1 MNNKQK
7 KTLAKVQKQP
17 VPANLRYQDVVS
29 LLNAL
34 GLNVIEDRSG
44 SRVFVEHVD
53 GPSFGFHKPH
63 PQKEMSRMSV
73 RRLRE
78 FLKHIGLIKGD

>member
-1 MNNKQK
+1 MKNKQK
-7 KTLAKVQKQP
+7 KTLAKLQKLP
-17 VPANLRYQDVVS
+17 VPANLRYKDVVS

-34 GLNVIEDRSG
+34 DLNVIEDRSG
-44 SRVFVEHVD
+44 SRVFVEHAD

-63 PQKEMSRMSV
+63 PQKEMTRISV

-78 FLKHIGLIKGD
+78 YLKHIGLIKGD